1 MNAGLR
7 ALRKH
12 FLPPQFSVTGTY
24 NPRWHNLA
32 AGYRLLAHAEI
43 EACLEAIATAASAR
57 CVHEWKYK
65 HRIGLTTV
73 SLIAYS
79 EAYHKIPEKL
89 DGLQKPDLLSK
100 LENAHVA
107 FSQFARGPN
116 HGIRENNVLHLL
128 FTVGIR
134 ESHIDRTWLQK
145 IDAFGQHR
153 GAVAH
158 KSGRTLQPI
167 DPEDEY
173 KTVSSIA
180 DGIRQIDLLLNKMK
194 YHTHELSR
202 IPRRLLP

>member
-73 SLIAYS
+73 SLIA
-79 EAYHKIPEKL
+79 
-89 DGLQKPDLLSK
+89 
-100 LENAHVA
+100 
-107 FSQFARGPN
+107 
-116 HGIRENNVLHLL
+116 
-128 FTVGIR
+128 
-134 ESHIDRTWLQK
+134 
-145 IDAFGQHR
+145 
-153 GAVAH
+153 
-158 KSGRTLQPI
+158 
-167 DPEDEY
+167 
-173 KTVSSIA
+173 
-180 DGIRQIDLLLNKMK
+180 
-194 YHTHELSR
+194 
-202 IPRRLLP
+202 LLPRLITRFLKNLMVYRNLTCFQN